1 MSIVV
6 NTKAEVRPNFLESE
20 VGLVLKTREIPA
32 SMGVQDG
39 KYKIVKAGTPFP
51 SDNSNAVGLV
61 FEDIDVTDGN
71 MPGSVMVA
79 GRVLADRLSLASA
92 AKTALSGKGFT
103 FVDAPEITRG
113 YTVTYDK
120 NDGSGDFV
128 WSDARRRERLHRGL
142 LCRRLDR
149 IPADQERQH
158 PDRLEHV

>member
-51 SDNSNAVGLV
+51 SDNSNAVGIV

-120 NDGSGDFV
+120 TTAA
-128 WSDARRRERLHRGL
+128 ARRPSTRTSTQRAPMPTSRPNT
-142 LCRRLDR
+142 R
-149 IPADQERQH
+149 
-158 PDRLEHV
+158 

>member
-61 FEDIDVTDGN
+61 FEDIDVTGRQYARLRDGRG
-71 MPGSVMVA
+71 PCAGRPPVA
-79 GRVLADRLSLASA
+79 GLRSKDRAVRQ
-92 AKTALSGKGFT
+92 G
-103 FVDAPEITRG
+103 
-113 YTVTYDK
+113 
-120 NDGSGDFV
+120 
-128 WSDARRRERLHRGL
+128 LHI
-142 LCRRLDR
+142 C
-149 IPADQERQH
+149 
-158 PDRLEHV
+158 

>member
-1 MSIVV
+1 MKNVYRCKH
-6 NTKAEVRPNFLESE
+6 KAEVRPNFLESE

-51 SDNSNAVGLV
+51 SDNSNAVGIV

-120 NDGSGDFV
+120 TTAA
-128 WSDARRRERLHRGL
+128 ARRPSTRTSTQRAPMPTSRPNI
-142 LCRRLDR
+142 R
-149 IPADQERQH
+149 
-158 PDRLEHV
+158 

>member
-51 SDNSNAVGLV
+51 SDNSNAVGIV

-71 MPGSVMVA
+71 MPGSVLVA
-79 GRVLADRLSLASA
+79 GRVLADPACERIRQRGQLRHVHRDGERHHA
-92 AKTALSGKGFT
+92 AALPVAGGQKRRQRH
-103 FVDAPEITRG
+103 A
-113 YTVTYDK
+113 
-120 NDGSGDFV
+120 
-128 WSDARRRERLHRGL
+128 ARRRERLHRGL

-149 IPADQERQH
+149 ISADQERQH

>member
-1 MSIVV
+1 
-6 NTKAEVRPNFLESE
+6 
-20 VGLVLKTREIPA
+20 
-32 SMGVQDG
+32 MGVQDG
-39 KYKIVKAGTPFP
+39 KSQDRQGRHAVPVRQ
-51 SDNSNAVGLV
+51 SNAVGLV

-120 NDGSGDFV
+120 NDGSGHA
-128 WSDARRRERLHRGL
+128 ARRRERLHRGL

-149 IPADQERQH
+149 IPVDQERQH